1 MIFFL
6 RDDRIWPNKLS
17 GSLNKMTIDAPLAK
31 NQKTVLE
38 FKSSAFNIPALILH
52 SYKIADIKQQLQEKI
67 SQAPDFFKNSPLLI
81 DLHELTEQQAEIDI
95 RNLVKTLRSLH
106 FLPIAIS
113 GATVKQNAVAIDLGI
128 AIQSVHTLSHF
139 NNHTIEKTPSASVVE
154 PEKSEP
160 EVVKVIEAAPVVEN
174 KVITQPVRSG
184 QRIYAKGDLTVL
196 AAVNPGAELMAEGN
210 IHVYAPM
217 RGRALAGVQG
227 NTKSCIFCSDLQAE
241 LISIAGIYRLN
252 EDLDKN
258 LKHTLVQVYLH
269 DQALLIKKL

>member
-1 MIFFL
+1 
-6 RDDRIWPNKLS
+6 
-17 GSLNKMTIDAPLAK
+17 MTIDASLSK
-31 NQKTVLE
+31 NQKAALE

-52 SYKIADIKQQLQEKI
+52 SNKIADIKQQLQIKI

-81 DLHELTEQQAEIDI
+81 DLHELTQQQVEIDI

-113 GATVKQNAVAIDLGI
+113 GATVKQNAAAMNLGI

-139 NNHTIEKTPSASVVE
+139 DNHEFEKTSLANATVVSE
-154 PEKSEP
+154 SEKSEP
-160 EVVKVIEAAPVVEN
+160 EAVEVIETIPAPVVEN

-227 NTKSCIFCSDLQAE
+227 NMASCIFCSDLQAE
-241 LISIAGIYRLN
+241 LISIAGVYRLN

-258 LKHTLVQVYLH
+258 LRHSLVQVYLH
-269 DQALLIKKL
+269 DQALLVKKL

>member
-67 SQAPDFFKNSPLLI
+67 TQAPDFFKNSPLLI

-95 RNLVKTLRSLH
+95 RNLIKTLRSLH

-113 GATVKQNAVAIDLGI
+113 GATVKQNAAAIDLGI
-128 AIQSVHTLSHF
+128 AIQSVHTL
-139 NNHTIEKTPSASVVE
+139 NHTIEKTPSASVTVE

-174 KVITQPVRSG
+174 KVINQPVRSG

-227 NTKSCIFCSDLQAE
+227 NTESCIFCSDLQAE

-269 DQALLIKKL
+269 DQALLVKKL

>member
-1 MIFFL
+1 M
-6 RDDRIWPNKLS
+6 S
-17 GSLNKMTIDAPLAK
+17 IDASVST
-31 NQKTVLE
+31 NQKTALE

-52 SYKIADIKQQLQEKI
+52 SSKITDIKQQLLTKI

-81 DLHELTEQQAEIDI
+81 DLHQLNKQEVDVDI
-95 RNLVKTLRSLH
+95 RNLVKTLRGLH
-106 FLPIAIS
+106 FLTIAIS
-113 GATVKQNAVAIDLGI
+113 GATPKQNATAIELGI
-128 AIQSVHTLSHF
+128 AIQSVHTLS
-139 NNHTIEKTPSASVVE
+139 NLINQPAANTVSKPEIAETQIVE
-154 PEKSEP
+154 
-160 EVVKVIEAAPVVEN
+160 VIETAAVVEN

-241 LISIAGIYRLN
+241 LISIAGVYRLN

>member
-1 MIFFL
+1 
-6 RDDRIWPNKLS
+6 
-17 GSLNKMTIDAPLAK
+17 MTIDAALSK
-31 NQKTVLE
+31 NQKTALE

-52 SYKIADIKQQLQEKI
+52 SNKIADIKQQLQEKI

-81 DLHELTEQQAEIDI
+81 DLHELTNQQADIDI

-113 GATVKQNAVAIDLGI
+113 GATDKQNVLAINLGI
-128 AIQSVHTLSHF
+128 AIQSVHTF
-139 NNHTIEKTPSASVVE
+139 NNHAHDKPLSATATVVSE

-160 EVVKVIEAAPVVEN
+160 EAVEMIEADPPAVEN

-227 NTKSCIFCSDLQAE
+227 NTTSCIFCSDLQAE
-241 LISIAGIYRLN
+241 LISIAGIYRLS

-258 LKHTLVQVYLH
+258 LGHTLVQVYLH
-269 DQALLIKKL
+269 DQALLVKKL

>member
-1 MIFFL
+1 
-6 RDDRIWPNKLS
+6 
-17 GSLNKMTIDAPLAK
+17 MTIDAPLSR
-31 NQKTVLE
+31 NQKTALD

-52 SYKIADIKQQLQEKI
+52 SDKIADIKQQLQIKI

-81 DLHELTEQQAEIDI
+81 DLHNLTEQQIEIDI
-95 RNLVKTLRSLH
+95 RLLIKTLRSLH

-113 GATVKQNAVAIDLGI
+113 GATVKQNAVAISLGI
-128 AIQSVHTLSHF
+128 AIQSIHTLSNLH
-139 NNHTIEKTPSASVVE
+139 NPAEEKPSSPAVAVE
-154 PEKSEP
+154 PEKPEP
-160 EVVKVIEAAPVVEN
+160 DTVGIIDPAPIVEN

-184 QRIYAKGDLTVL
+184 QRVYANGDLTVL
-196 AAVNPGAELMAEGN
+196 AAVNSGAELMAEGN

-217 RGRALAGVQG
+217 RGRALAGVSG

-258 LKHTLVQVYLH
+258 LRRTLVQVYLH
-269 DQALLIKKL
+269 NQALLVKKL